1 MPACGVA
8 FLLNTGK
15 EQERGGV
22 AMAIFYLRV
31 YPIWIRRCLNELTLG
46 GFMRLPHHIT
56 LPQNYSSSEYKI
68 SVSVNQPLRC
78 HAAGYCS
85 KSIGRTVARGAF
97 CGSLRP
103 PREGPR

>member
-31 YPIWIRRCLNELTLG
+31 YPIWIR
-46 GFMRLPHHIT
+46 
-56 LPQNYSSSEYKI
+56 
-68 SVSVNQPLRC
+68 
-78 HAAGYCS
+78 
-85 KSIGRTVARGAF
+85 
-97 CGSLRP
+97 
-103 PREGPR
+103 